1 MSMLTRY
8 IRTAL
13 HQAAYEILPG
23 DEGFFGSIPG
33 LEGVWANAPTL
44 EKCREELEDA
54 LEDWLLFRL
63 SRQLQIPPIEGID
76 LNTVSAA

>member
-1 MSMLTRY
+1 MLTRY
-8 IRTAL
+8 IRAAL
-13 HQAAYEILPG
+13 HQTAWEILPG

-54 LEDWLLFRL
+54 LKDWLLFRL
-63 SRQLQIPPIEGID
+63 SRQLQIPPIGGID
-76 LNTVSAA
+76 LNIVSAA

>member
-1 MSMLTRY
+1 MLTRY
-8 IRTAL
+8 IRAAL
-13 HQAAYEILPG
+13 HQAAYGILPG

-63 SRQLQIPPIEGID
+63 SRQLQIPPIGGID
-76 LNTVSAA
+76 LNIVSAA